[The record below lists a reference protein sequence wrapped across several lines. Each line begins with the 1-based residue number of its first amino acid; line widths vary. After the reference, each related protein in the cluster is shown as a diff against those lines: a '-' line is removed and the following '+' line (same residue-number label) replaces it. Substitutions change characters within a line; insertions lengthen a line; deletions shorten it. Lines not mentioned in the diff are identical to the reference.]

1 MATRNMR
8 KMQVLSILASGYAYT
23 PRHIS
28 EALGVEIHNARMLLK
43 RYAKQGL
50 LNKAKTRDG
59 ALAYWINEKGMQR
72 LAWLKRNM
80 RILS

>member
-1 MATRNMR
+1 MTTRNMR

-43 RYAKQGL
+43 RYTKMGL
-50 LNKAKTRDG
+50 LNRAKSKNG
-59 ALAYWINEKGMQR
+59 AYVYWINEKGLER
-72 LAWLKRNM
+72 LGWLRRNI
-80 RILS
+80 R